1 MVDLLPSWVLQAAGI
16 VGGAGGLLFVVW
28 WLTQRWTQRQFEL
41 FAKMIRDERKEQL
54 EAAQAERQAL
64 RAEMRE
70 ERDRQFQLIREERKN
85 DYEAQAKIGEAM
97 TMIAAQMGELKTELS
112 SQGRDLAEIKAFIFR
127 HK

>member
-1 MVDLLPSWVLQAAGI
+1 MIEIIPSWVLQAAGI

-41 FAKMIRDERKEQL
+41 FSTMIRDERKEQL
-54 EAAQAERQAL
+54 AAAQVERQAL

-70 ERDRQFQLIREERKN
+70 ERDRQFQLIREERQN

-97 TMIAAQMGELKTELS
+97 TMIAAQLAELKTELRG
-112 SQGRDLAEIKAFIFR
+112 QGRDIADIKAFIFR